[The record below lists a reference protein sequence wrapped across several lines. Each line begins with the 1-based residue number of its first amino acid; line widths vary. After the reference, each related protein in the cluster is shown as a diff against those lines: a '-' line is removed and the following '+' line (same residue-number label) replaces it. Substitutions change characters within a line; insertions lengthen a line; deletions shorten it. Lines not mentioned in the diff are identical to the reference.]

1 MVSHLDMNRISLE
14 QWGVEYLGAVESMV
28 KNTLSYAENKTFF
41 LKAVANPNIT
51 ILLTTESVYLELK
64 PYIKREILILLTSNP
79 KFYFWSIH
87 NQYGSRFKEHICHIE
102 SYRGINVKIHP
113 TAYIEENVYLGDNVE
128 VGVNAYVAANSY
140 VGNDSYVG
148 NGVVV
153 GAQGLEMAYNGYEK
167 IAIKRYGGV
176 RIAKNVHIMDN
187 SVVSKSVWGI
197 TELQDSVS
205 VSVLCNIAANCSI
218 GKLTRMSGNCLVG
231 GSAELG
237 ENVILGPSV
246 TIKDGIKIGA
256 NSRVRIGSV
265 VVQNYPENSDISG
278 NFAYEHI
285 KNIRNFARL
294 RNG

>member
-1 MVSHLDMNRISLE
+1 MPRIKL
-14 QWGVEYLGAVESMV
+14 
-28 KNTLSYAENKTFF
+28 F
-41 LKAVANPNIT
+41 LKAVANPNII

-102 SYRGINVKIHP
+102 SYRGVNVKIHP

-128 VGVNAYVAANSY
+128 VGVNAYIASNSY

-153 GAQGLEMAYNGYEK
+153 GAQGLELAYNGNEK
-167 IAIKRYGGV
+167 IMIKRYGGV
-176 RIAKNVHIMDN
+176 KINNNVHIMDN

-231 GSAELG
+231 GSAKLG

-285 KNIRNFARL
+285 KNIRNFARF